1 MNSNGAALLKREW
14 SADVLRSAGGGG
26 DSGGAEH
33 FDLRIRCCTPCL
45 FGRYSVGRSQT
56 ICDVELFTSWTTVMS
71 I

>member
-1 MNSNGAALLKREW
+1 MNSKGAALLKREW
-14 SADVLRSAGGGG
+14 SAYVLRSAGGE

-45 FGRYSVGRSQT
+45 FGRYSVGRNQT
-56 ICDVELFTSWTTVMS
+56 ICEVELFTSWTAVMS